1 MWWIYALAFGLTLT
15 NSVIAV
21 WLITRENG
29 PTDFGPFGRRPQ
41 RGPEP
46 PRFSDDRGPVK
57 YCSQVHRRVRKA

>member
-29 PTDFGPFGRRPQ
+29 TTDFGPFGRH

-46 PRFSDDRGPVK
+46 PPFSGDRRPRIRRM
-57 YCSQVHRRVRKA
+57 HRTLRREARRA